1 MRIVFTLVAACVI
14 LTSSLQAQVDPLYS
28 QYLNNPF
35 LINPAY
41 GGMNKSMN
49 LMVGYRKQW
58 AGFDGSPNTISATGH
73 TSLFDNR
80 MGAGLIISQDKV
92 GENTNTF
99 VQATYSYKVRFDDYR
114 YISFGLQAGFMNFRS
129 DNSELNIAAPDDPVF
144 LNPLNVTK
152 PSFGAGAIFRTD
164 KLFLGLSV
172 PRILNVKATFEDL
185 TTSIYSQHF
194 YGFASYIFLLSDRVK
209 LKPAV
214 LVRAVN
220 GSPLSTD
227 LNFQFNIDERYAVGV
242 LTRNFNTYGFL
253 AQMKINELRFGYV
266 FEMPTNNSVGT
277 RFTSH
282 EITLGLNLRVFNF
295 HDLTQIS
302 DF

>member
-1 MRIVFTLVAACVI
+1 MRIVFALIAACVI
-14 LTSSLQAQVDPLYS
+14 LTPSVQAQVDPLYS

-58 AGFDGSPNTISATGH
+58 AGFDGSPTTISATGH

-99 VQATYSYKVRFDDYR
+99 VQGTYSYKVQFDEYR

-129 DNSELNIAAPDDPVF
+129 DNSELNIADPGDPAF
-144 LNPLNVTK
+144 TNLNTIK

-172 PRILNVKATFEDL
+172 PRILNVEETFEGV
-185 TTSIYSQHF
+185 TTSLYTQHF
-194 YGFASYIFLLSDRVK
+194 YGFASYVFLLSDRVK
-209 LKPAV
+209 LKPAA
-214 LVRAVN
+214 LLRAVS

-282 EITLGLNLRVFNF
+282 EVTLGLNLGVFNF

>member
-1 MRIVFTLVAACVI
+1 MRIVFTLA
-14 LTSSLQAQVDPLYS
+14 LFLSLISGVLHAQVDPLYS

-41 GGMNKSMN
+41 TGMNNYMN

-58 AGFDGSPNTISATGH
+58 AGFDGSPTTLSATGH

-80 MGAGLIISQDKV
+80 MGVGLIISQDKV

-99 VQATYSYKVRFDDYR
+99 IQGTYAYKVRFDDYR
-114 YISFGLQAGFMNFRS
+114 YISFGLQAGIMNFRS
-129 DNSELNIAAPDDPVF
+129 DNSELNIADPSD
-144 LNPLNVTK
+144 PLFNTNQNVIK

-164 KLFLGLSV
+164 NLFIGVSV
-172 PRILNVKATFEDL
+172 PRILKASESFEDVTAAL
-185 TTSIYSQHF
+185 YTQHY
-194 YGFASYIFLLSDRVK
+194 YGFASYLFLLSDRVK

-214 LVRAVN
+214 LVRAVS

-227 LNFQFNIDERYAVGV
+227 VNFQFNIDERYAIGA

-253 AQMKINELRFGYV
+253 AQIKFNEFRFGYV
-266 FEMPTNNSVGT
+266 FEMPTNKSVGT

-282 EITLGLNLRVFNF
+282 EITLGLNLGVFNF
-295 HDLTQIS
+295 HDVTRIS

>member
-1 MRIVFTLVAACVI
+1 MRIVFTLVVF
-14 LTSSLQAQVDPLYS
+14 LSLICGTLDAQVDPLYS

-41 GGMNKSMN
+41 TGMNNYMN

-58 AGFDGSPNTISATGH
+58 AGFDGSPTTLSATGH

-80 MGAGLIISQDKV
+80 MGVGLIISQDKV

-99 VQATYSYKVRFDDYR
+99 IQGTYAYKVRFDEYR
-114 YISFGLQAGFMNFRS
+114 YISFGLQAGIMNFRS
-129 DNSELNIAAPDDPVF
+129 DNSELNIADPAD
-144 LNPLNVTK
+144 PLFNANQNVVK
-152 PSFGAGAIFRTD
+152 PSFGAGVIFRTD
-164 KLFLGLSV
+164 NLFLGLSV
-172 PRILNVKATFEDL
+172 PRILKASESFEDVTAAL
-185 TTSIYSQHF
+185 YTQHY
-194 YGFASYIFLLSDRVK
+194 YGFASYLFLLSDRVK

-214 LVRAVN
+214 LVRAVS

-227 LNFQFNIDERYAVGV
+227 VNFQFNIDERYAIGA

-253 AQMKINELRFGYV
+253 AQIKFNEFRFGYV
-266 FEMPTNNSVGT
+266 FEMPTNKSVGV

-282 EITLGLNLRVFNF
+282 EITLGLNLGVFSF
-295 HDLTQIS
+295 HDITRIS

>member
-14 LTSSLQAQVDPLYS
+14 LTTTVQAQVDPLYS

-114 YISFGLQAGFMNFRS
+114 YISFGLQAGFMNFKS

-144 LNPLNVTK
+144 ANPINITK

-214 LVRAVN
+214 LVRAVS

-282 EITLGLNLRVFNF
+282 EITLGLNLSVFNF

>member
-1 MRIVFTLVAACVI
+1 MRLLFTLVLLLCI
-14 LTSSLQAQVDPLYS
+14 FSGTLQAQVDPLYS

-41 GGMNKSMN
+41 TGMNNYMN
-49 LMVGYRKQW
+49 LMAGYRKQW
-58 AGFDGSPNTISATGH
+58 AGFDGSPTTLFATGH

-80 MGAGLIISQDKV
+80 MGVGLIISQDQV

-99 VQATYSYKVRFDDYR
+99 IQGTYAYKVRFDDYR
-114 YISFGLQAGFMNFRS
+114 YISFGLQAGIMNFRS
-129 DNSELNIAAPDDPVF
+129 DNSELNIADPTD
-144 LNPLNVTK
+144 PLFNANQNVIS
-152 PSFGAGAIFRTD
+152 PSFGAGVIYRTD
-164 KLFLGLSV
+164 NLFLGLSV
-172 PRILNVKATFEDL
+172 PRMLK
-185 TTSIYSQHF
+185 TSETYDDVTAALYTQHF
-194 YGFASYIFLLSDRVK
+194 YGFASYVFLLSNRVK

-214 LVRAVN
+214 LVRAVS

-227 LNFQFNIDERYAVGV
+227 LNFQFNIDERYAIGA
-242 LTRNFNTYGFL
+242 LTRNFNTYGLL
-253 AQMKINELRFGYV
+253 AQIKFKDFRFGYV
-266 FEMPTNNSVGT
+266 FEMPTNQSVGT

-282 EITLGLNLRVFNF
+282 EITLGLNLGLFNF

>member
-1 MRIVFTLVAACVI
+1 MRSVFTFIAAYVI
-14 LTSSLQAQVDPLYS
+14 LTTSLQAQVDPLYS

-49 LMVGYRKQW
+49 LMAGYRKQW
-58 AGFDGSPNTISATGH
+58 AGFDGSPSTISATGH

-80 MGAGLIISQDKV
+80 MGAGLIISQDMI
-92 GENTNTF
+92 GENTNLF
-99 VQATYSYKVRFDDYR
+99 VQATYSYKVRFDDFR
-114 YISFGLQAGFMNFRS
+114 YISFGLQAGFMNFKS
-129 DNSELNIAAPDDPVF
+129 DNSELNIADPGDPVF
-144 LNPLNVTK
+144 AEPLNVIK

-164 KLFLGLSV
+164 KLFLGVSV
-172 PRILNVKATFEDL
+172 PRILNVKETFEDL
-185 TTSIYSQHF
+185 STSLYSQHF
-194 YGFASYIFLLSDRVK
+194 YGFASYLFLVSDRIK

-214 LVRAVN
+214 LFRAVS

-227 LNFQFNIDERYAVGV
+227 INFQVNIDERYAAGV

-282 EITLGLNLRVFNF
+282 EITLGLNLSVFNF
-295 HDLTQIS
+295 HDLAQIS

>member
-1 MRIVFTLVAACVI
+1 MRIVFTLVVFLSPICGT
-14 LTSSLQAQVDPLYS
+14 LHAQVDPLYS

-41 GGMNKSMN
+41 TGMNNYMN

-58 AGFDGSPNTISATGH
+58 AGFDGSPTTLSATGH

-80 MGAGLIISQDKV
+80 MGVGLIISQDKV

-99 VQATYSYKVRFDDYR
+99 IQGTYAYKVRFDEYR
-114 YISFGLQAGFMNFRS
+114 YISFGLQAGIMNFRS
-129 DNSELNIAAPDDPVF
+129 DNSELNIADPAD
-144 LNPLNVTK
+144 PLFNANQNVVK
-152 PSFGAGAIFRTD
+152 PSFGAGVIFRTD
-164 KLFLGLSV
+164 NLFLGLSV
-172 PRILNVKATFEDL
+172 PRILKASESFEDVTAAL
-185 TTSIYSQHF
+185 YTQHY
-194 YGFASYIFLLSDRVK
+194 YGFASYLFLLSDRVK

-214 LVRAVN
+214 LVRAVS

-227 LNFQFNIDERYAVGV
+227 VNFQFNIDERYAIGA

-253 AQMKINELRFGYV
+253 AQIKFNEFRFGYV
-266 FEMPTNNSVGT
+266 FEMPTNKSVGV

-282 EITLGLNLRVFNF
+282 EITLGLNLGVFSF
-295 HDLTQIS
+295 HDITRIS

>member
-1 MRIVFTLVAACVI
+1 MRIVFTLVAACA
-14 LTSSLQAQVDPLYS
+14 LLSTSVQAQVDPLYS

-58 AGFDGSPNTISATGH
+58 AGFDGSPTTISATGH

-92 GENTNTF
+92 GENTNSF

-129 DNSELNIAAPDDPVF
+129 DNSQLNIADQDDPTF
-144 LNPLNVTK
+144 ANPLNVTK

-185 TTSIYSQHF
+185 TTSIYTQHF
-194 YGFASYIFLLSDRVK
+194 YGFASYVFLLSDRVK

-214 LVRAVN
+214 LLRAVS

-282 EITLGLNLRVFNF
+282 EITLGLNLGVFNF

>member
-1 MRIVFTLVAACVI
+1 MRIVFTLA
-14 LTSSLQAQVDPLYS
+14 LFLSLISGVLHAQVDPLYS

-41 GGMNKSMN
+41 TGMNNYMN

-58 AGFDGSPNTISATGH
+58 AGFDGSPTTLSATGH

-80 MGAGLIISQDKV
+80 MGVGLIISQDKV

-99 VQATYSYKVRFDDYR
+99 IQGTYAYKVRFDNYR
-114 YISFGLQAGFMNFRS
+114 YISFGLQAGIMNFRS
-129 DNSELNIAAPDDPVF
+129 DNSELNIADPTD
-144 LNPLNVTK
+144 PLFNTNQNVIK

-164 KLFLGLSV
+164 NLFIGVSV
-172 PRILNVKATFEDL
+172 PRILKASESFEDVTAAL
-185 TTSIYSQHF
+185 YTQHF
-194 YGFASYIFLLSDRVK
+194 YGFASYLFLLSDRVK

-214 LVRAVN
+214 LVRAVS

-227 LNFQFNIDERYAVGV
+227 VNFQFNIDERYAVGA

-253 AQMKINELRFGYV
+253 AQIKFNEFRFGYV
-266 FEMPTNNSVGT
+266 FEMPTNKSVGT

-282 EITLGLNLRVFNF
+282 EITLGLNLGVFNF
-295 HDLTQIS
+295 HDITRIS

>member
-14 LTSSLQAQVDPLYS
+14 LTTTVQAQVDPLYS

-99 VQATYSYKVRFDDYR
+99 VQATYSYKVRFDEYR
-114 YISFGLQAGFMNFRS
+114 YISFGLQAGFMNFKS
-129 DNSELNIAAPDDPVF
+129 DNSELNIADPGDPVF
-144 LNPLNVTK
+144 ANPINVTK

-214 LVRAVN
+214 LVRAVS

-253 AQMKINELRFGYV
+253 AQMKLNELRFGYV

-282 EITLGLNLRVFNF
+282 EITLGLNLSVFNF

>member
-14 LTSSLQAQVDPLYS
+14 LTTTVQAQVDPLYS

-114 YISFGLQAGFMNFRS
+114 YISFGLQAGFMNFKS

-144 LNPLNVTK
+144 ANPINITK

-214 LVRAVN
+214 LVRAVS

-282 EITLGLNLRVFNF
+282 EITLGLNLSMFNF

>member
-1 MRIVFTLVAACVI
+1 MRIVFTLVVF
-14 LTSSLQAQVDPLYS
+14 LSLICGTLHAQVDPLYS

-41 GGMNKSMN
+41 TGMNNYMN

-58 AGFDGSPNTISATGH
+58 AGFDGSPTTLSATGH

-80 MGAGLIISQDKV
+80 MGVGLIISQDKV

-99 VQATYSYKVRFDDYR
+99 IQGTYAYKVRFDEYR
-114 YISFGLQAGFMNFRS
+114 YISFGLQAGIMNFRS
-129 DNSELNIAAPDDPVF
+129 DNSELNIADPAD
-144 LNPLNVTK
+144 PLFNANQNVIK
-152 PSFGAGAIFRTD
+152 PSFGAGVIFRTD
-164 KLFLGLSV
+164 NLFLGLSV
-172 PRILNVKATFEDL
+172 PRILKASESFEDVTAAL
-185 TTSIYSQHF
+185 YTQHY
-194 YGFASYIFLLSDRVK
+194 YGFASYLFLLSDRVK

-214 LVRAVN
+214 LVRAVS

-227 LNFQFNIDERYAVGV
+227 VNFQFNIDERYAIGA

-253 AQMKINELRFGYV
+253 AQIKFNEFRFGYV
-266 FEMPTNNSVGT
+266 FEMPTNKSVGV

-282 EITLGLNLRVFNF
+282 EITLGLNLGVFSF
-295 HDLTQIS
+295 HDITRIS